1 MSCAVVGQ
9 LLLFFFVMPILQKE
23 KRKKRSLM
31 HCFTYIGC
39 IFHFLVITYRSTGSV
54 LMHCKCISL
63 YQGEGENLEF

>member
-1 MSCAVVGQ
+1 
-9 LLLFFFVMPILQKE
+9 
-23 KRKKRSLM
+23 M

-39 IFHFLVITYRSTGSV
+39 IFQFLVITYRSTGSV